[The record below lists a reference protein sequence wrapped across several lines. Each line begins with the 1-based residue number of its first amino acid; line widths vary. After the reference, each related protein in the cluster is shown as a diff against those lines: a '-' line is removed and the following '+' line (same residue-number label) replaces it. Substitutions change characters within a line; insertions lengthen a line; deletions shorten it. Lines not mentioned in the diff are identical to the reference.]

1 MLALIGT
8 HPRCELGLSHSWF
21 RTWTACF
28 ELPAVCAIIAA
39 WAFVPRPCGAV
50 AASAG
55 DASSPTARAA
65 VRIERFST
73 AQRCHVET
81 NGNNRRSVPTSR
93 PLVGADRPAATL
105 QAMANHRVTLI
116 PGDGIGPEVAEAT
129 RLVLDA
135 ADVGIEW
142 IEMPAGAGALDT
154 HGALLPDETV
164 DAIRACR
171 VGIKGPITTP
181 VGTGFR
187 SVNVAL
193 RLGLDLFASVRPAR
207 SLPGVPTRHDDVDLV
222 IVRENTEDLY
232 QGIEFERG
240 SEEAAALKR
249 QLHDVGGLELV
260 DNAGITLKPISLTGA
275 HRIVRFAFEYARSHR
290 RKHITVGHKA
300 NVMRYSDGIFLDAAI
315 EDARDFPDIDWE
327 EIQIDHLSSR
337 LARTPEDFD
346 VLLLPNLYG
355 DIISDLCAGLVG
367 GLGLIPGAN
376 IGWEYAVFE
385 AVHGSAPDIAGKG
398 LANPVAM
405 ILSGAMLL
413 RHIGEID
420 AAENVE
426 WGVDETLRKQ
436 EVRTPDLGGTASTMA
451 FAEAIA
457 AEAVAW
463 EHGPS

>member
-1 MLALIGT
+1 
-8 HPRCELGLSHSWF
+8 
-21 RTWTACF
+21 
-28 ELPAVCAIIAA
+28 
-39 WAFVPRPCGAV
+39 
-50 AASAG
+50 
-55 DASSPTARAA
+55 
-65 VRIERFST
+65 
-73 AQRCHVET
+73 
-81 NGNNRRSVPTSR
+81 
-93 PLVGADRPAATL
+93 
-105 QAMANHRVTLI
+105 MAKHRVAII
-116 PGDGIGPEVAEAT
+116 PGDGIGPEVAAAT

-135 ADVGIEW
+135 VDVGIAWLERA
-142 IEMPAGAGALDT
+142 AGEGALHS

-164 DAIRACR
+164 DTIRECR
-171 VGIKGPITTP
+171 VAIKGPITTP

-193 RLGLDLFASVRPAR
+193 RQGLDLFAAVRPAR
-207 SLPGVPTRHDDVDLV
+207 SLPGVPTRHDGVDLV
-222 IVRENTEDLY
+222 VVRENTEDLY

-240 SEEAAALKR
+240 SPEAAALR
-249 QLHDVGGLELV
+249 TELRNIGGFELRE
-260 DNAGITLKPISLTGA
+260 DAGVTLKPISVTGA

-290 RKHITVGHKA
+290 RERVTVGHKA
-300 NVMRYSDGIFLDAAI
+300 NVMRFSDGIFLEAAV
-315 EDARDFPDIDWE
+315 EEAGDFADIAWN

-337 LARTPEDFD
+337 LARSPRDFD

-385 AVHGSAPDIAGKG
+385 AVHGSAPDIAGQQK
-398 LANPVAM
+398 ANPIAM
-405 ILSGAMLL
+405 ILSGAMML
-413 RHIGEID
+413 RHLGEIE

-426 WGVDETLRKQ
+426 WGVDETLRKGV
-436 EVRTPDLGGTASTMA
+436 VRTPDLGGAATTMA